1 MLRYQE
7 QPGLQYTKEIFDL
20 KLIKKMT
27 PSRLVAGS
35 TEQSQQFRFPAAMI

>member
-27 PSRLVAGS
+27 WYLLTKNVLEIVLTIRILK
-35 TEQSQQFRFPAAMI
+35 ILK